1 MKVCPQ
7 CQKRYPDNAS
17 ACPDDGTRLATAP
30 SSQSQA
36 SQSQRSQS
44 QGSQSRPSQPP
55 PPRPSSPDD
64 WHGNQQRSQ
73 QANQQANQQGSRPQ
87 ANQQRRSSSPSASS
101 PGGNSPAGGQSK
113 NNDLV
118 GRTFFGEYT
127 ITKKLGEGGMG
138 AVYLARQNAIDQN
151 VALKVLH
158 ARAAESNEIVQ
169 RFHREAKVISML
181 SHPNIVRVFIFGR
194 TEDDLLYLVMEFVQ
208 GRELRERLDQTGSLD
223 ELLAIKIMKQ
233 ACSAL
238 AEAHDLGIIH
248 RDLKPDNILL
258 TEFRGEQNFVKIL
271 DFGIA
276 KLNQPEGKPEQKLT
290 QAGIVYGTPEY
301 LSPEQAQALDLDQRT
316 DIYSLGCILYEL
328 ITGRVPFTDKNPVQ
342 ILTKH
347 VFEEAP
353 KPSDVAPGKV
363 APSME
368 KIIMKA
374 IAKNPDDRFNDAMAM
389 FEALVG
395 REREIL
401 SERSVDARETYFPGS
416 ELTGM
421 HQVSKLHDYLDAAKQ
436 TASTSG
442 TAGGPAN
449 QPPFNKNQ
457 SDQHQ
462 SNQLQAD
469 GGQQMT
475 QSAGNRPTQP
485 PPGMQPSN
493 QGSDTSRK
501 IIIIAIGVL
510 VFILLVLIAAIS
522 FLLLKG

>member
-17 ACPDDGTRLATAP
+17 ACPEDGTQLASAP
-30 SSQSQA
+30 SSQ
-36 SQSQRSQS
+36 
-44 QGSQSRPSQPP
+44 QPP
-55 PPRPSSPDD
+55 APRASSPDD
-64 WHGNQQRSQ
+64 WHGNGQKQRGQKQKSQQRGNQQKSNQQRNNQQRSNPQSARQKPRGQ
-73 QANQQANQQGSRPQ
+73 QSRP
-87 ANQQRRSSSPSASS
+87 SSPSAPSQPNQS
-101 PGGNSPAGGQSK
+101 DENS
-113 NNDLV
+113 LV

-194 TEDDLLYLVMEFVQ
+194 TEDDLLYLVMEFVR
-208 GRELRERLDQTGSLD
+208 GRELRDRLDEVGALD

-258 TEFRGEQNFVKIL
+258 TEFRGENNFVKIL

-276 KLNQPEGKPEQKLT
+276 KLNEPEGKPAQKLT

-328 ITGRVPFTDKNPVQ
+328 ITGQVPFTDKNPVQ

-347 VFEEAP
+347 VFEEPP
-353 KPSDVAPGKV
+353 KPSAVAPGKV
-363 APSME
+363 AATME
-368 KIIMKA
+368 SIIMKA
-374 IAKNPDDRFNDAMAM
+374 IAKNPDDRYDGAMSM

-436 TASTSG
+436 T
-442 TAGGPAN
+442 TAGSGAHTAN
-449 QPPFNKNQ
+449 A
-457 SDQHQ
+457 
-462 SNQLQAD
+462 LQGD
-469 GGQQMT
+469 GGQHTAPAQQAPGQPAANSQAMN
-475 QSAGNRPTQP
+475 QQP
-485 PPGMQPSN
+485 PPAMDS
-493 QGSDTSRK
+493 QGSDANRK

-510 VFILLVLIAAIS
+510 VFILLVLIAVIG
-522 FLLLKG
+522 FLVFKG

>member
-7 CQKRYPDNAS
+7 CKKRFPDNAS
-17 ACPDDGTRLATAP
+17 VCPHDGTQLRPAGA
-30 SSQSQA
+30 
-36 SQSQRSQS
+36 
-44 QGSQSRPSQPP
+44 SQSRPSPPRPNQPP
-55 PPRPSSPDD
+55 PNKD
-64 WHGNQQRSQ
+64 
-73 QANQQANQQGSRPQ
+73 
-87 ANQQRRSSSPSASS
+87 
-101 PGGNSPAGGQSK
+101 
-113 NNDLV
+113 DLV

-127 ITKKLGEGGMG
+127 ITKKLGAGGMG

-194 TEDDLLYLVMEFVQ
+194 TEDDLLYLVMEYVQ
-208 GRELRERLDQTGSLD
+208 GRELRHSLDQHGTLD

-233 ACSAL
+233 TCSAL

-258 TEFRGEQNFVKIL
+258 TKFRGEQNFVKIL

-276 KLNQPEGKPEQKLT
+276 KLNEPEGGQPQQKLT

-301 LSPEQAQALDLDQRT
+301 LSPEQAQAIDLDHRT

-328 ITGRVPFTDKNPVQ
+328 MTGRVPFTDKNPVQ

-347 VFEEAP
+347 VFEDPP
-353 KPSDVAPGKV
+353 KPSKVGPVAPT
-363 APSME
+363 ME
-368 KIIMKA
+368 ALIMKA
-374 IAKNPDDRFNDAMAM
+374 IAKDPDDRFDDAMAM

-401 SERSVDARETYFPGS
+401 AERQLDTRDTYFPGS

-421 HQVSKLHDYLDAAKQ
+421 HQVSKLTEHLEEQKKQ
-436 TASTSG
+436 HASVQ
-442 TAGGPAN
+442 PAE
-449 QPPFNKNQ
+449 
-457 SDQHQ
+457 
-462 SNQLQAD
+462 LQAD
-469 GGQQMT
+469 GGSARGSSRDLSTASTMAMDTGKAQSVMQANRQPAQQPQHAQNMQMAGSAPKPA
-475 QSAGNRPTQP
+475 QSNDSNR
-485 PPGMQPSN
+485 
-493 QGSDTSRK
+493 K
-501 IIIIAIGVL
+501 LIIIAIGAM
-510 VFILLVLIAAIS
+510 VFILLVLLGLIAILM
-522 FLLLKG
+522 FTN

>member
-7 CQKRYPDNAS
+7 CQKRYPDNTS
-17 ACPDDGTRLATAP
+17 VCPHDGTQLQRARQAAP
-30 SSQSQA
+30 SGHSAQQPQRSAQ
-36 SQSQRSQS
+36 QSQRSS
-44 QGSQSRPSQPP
+44 QPSQRQRPNAASQQRQRPGSQPQQRQRSNPPSNN
-55 PPRPSSPDD
+55 PSSPQSM
-64 WHGNQQRSQ
+64 GNI
-73 QANQQANQQGSRPQ
+73 
-87 ANQQRRSSSPSASS
+87 
-101 PGGNSPAGGQSK
+101 
-113 NNDLV
+113 DLV

-127 ITKKLGEGGMG
+127 IVKKLGEGGMG

-158 ARAAESNEIVQ
+158 ARAAESDEIVQ

-181 SHPNIVRVFIFGR
+181 THPNIVRVFIFGR
-194 TEDDLLYLVMEFVQ
+194 TEDDLMYLVMEFVQ
-208 GRELRERLDQTGSLD
+208 GVELRSRIDEKGVLE

-258 TEFRGEQNFVKIL
+258 TEFRGESNFVKIL

-276 KLNQPEGKPEQKLT
+276 KLKEPEGGQQQKLT

-328 ITGRVPFTDKNPVQ
+328 MTGRVPFTDKNPVQ

-353 KPSDVAPGKV
+353 KPSQFAPDI
-363 APSME
+363 APTME
-368 KIIMKA
+368 NIIMKA
-374 IAKNPDDRFNDAMAM
+374 IAKEPDDRFEDAMTL

-395 REREIL
+395 REREIIA
-401 SERSVDARETYFPGS
+401 ERNIDTRETYFPGS

-436 TASTSG
+436 
-442 TAGGPAN
+442 AGGQEDLGSAQTVSMDTGEAQAVLNNSQGGPPAGHAA
-449 QPPFNKNQ
+449 PPQQ
-457 SDQHQ
+457 S
-462 SNQLQAD
+462 LPAP
-469 GGQQMT
+469 QQNN
-475 QSAGNRPTQP
+475 S
-485 PPGMQPSN
+485 SK
-493 QGSDTSRK
+493 K
-501 IIIIAIGVL
+501 IIIIAIGAL
-510 VFILLVLIAAIS
+510 VFILLVLIGIIAI
-522 FLLLKG
+522 LLFMG